1 MPEKQSREWSNQC
14 RRQKND
20 AGQED
25 PALVPA
31 QSGVGPPVAFGQA
44 PIGLLQGAPGA
55 RGPHDGHRDSEW
67 GLLSQPAA
75 WLSQASP
82 H

>member
-1 MPEKQSREWSNQC
+1 MPEKQSRERSHQC

-25 PALVPA
+25 PTLVRA
-31 QSGVGPPVAFGQA
+31 QSGAGPPVALGQA
-44 PIGLLQGAPGA
+44 TIGLLQGTPGD
-55 RGPHDGHRDSEW
+55 RGPHDGHLASEW
-67 GLLSQPAA
+67 DLLSQRTA
-75 WLSQASP
+75 WLSQAAP